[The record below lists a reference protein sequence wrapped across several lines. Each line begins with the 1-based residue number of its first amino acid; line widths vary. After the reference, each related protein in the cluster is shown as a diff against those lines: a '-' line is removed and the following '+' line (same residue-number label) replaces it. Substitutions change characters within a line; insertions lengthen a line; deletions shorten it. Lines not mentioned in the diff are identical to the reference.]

1 MNIHKCVT
9 SGIFFNRKADQ
20 SIEPHCEDI
29 ELWIR
34 NHTHFQHWVMTL
46 WIKLYWK
53 NRRVTF
59 PCVQQLG
66 LLTGSAAHKQ
76 GNWCKAPLH
85 WLVDGEP
92 IAPRYI
98 WNAGNMP
105 PKANLWRKW
114 CDLGVYADT
123 INDRTESYLWFTC
136 TSYKPY
142 LEIKGI
148 RTYAP
153 YLLYV
158 WFVPAL

>member
-1 MNIHKCVT
+1 MNIHKRVT
-9 SGIFFNRKADQ
+9 SGMFFNRKADQ
-20 SIEPHCEDI
+20 SIEPPCEDI

-34 NHTHFQHWVMTL
+34 NHTLSTL
-46 WIKLYWK
+46 GNDTLNQTLLKKQLCNIPMCAAAWSLDWK
-53 NRRVTF
+53 RRPQTR
-59 PCVQQLG
+59 QLMQSSVA
-66 LLTGSAAHKQ
+66 LTGRWRA
-76 GNWCKAPLH
+76 NRTTLH
-85 WLVDGEP
+85 LECF
-92 IAPRYI
+92 Y
-98 WNAGNMP
+98 MP

-114 CDLGVYADT
+114 CDLGIYADT